1 MSRQRIAL
9 DLPDI
14 TAFQTRPAR
23 AEADPREVARVS
35 EEAGFRTRHDLIAAE
50 NVSTIPARH
59 DQPKFDARTLRR
71 SKRKAQLNIA
81 TQQEVRDRFWAIAQE
96 LEVTSGEEVL
106 LVLLEAYDTTRS

>member
-1 MSRQRIAL
+1 MSKQRVAL

-14 TAFQTRPAR
+14 TAFHTRPAR
-23 AEADPREVARVS
+23 AEADPQEVARVS
-35 EEAGFRTRHDLIAAE
+35 EEAGFRGRHA
-50 NVSTIPARH
+50 PARPERETVTPREGE
-59 DQPKFDARTLRR
+59 QPRFDARTLRR

-106 LVLLEAYDTTRS
+106 LVLLKAYDSARR